1 MPVVDA
7 SVYVSIAHGADRHH
21 ARCLRWLE
29 AGLKRQESL
38 VAPNLLLVEVA
49 AAVRRLTGSRQLAEA
64 AVADLL
70 ETGLIELVPL
80 SAERAARAAGIAAA
94 AGVRGADAVYL
105 ALAEEL
111 DATLVS
117 LDRRQLERGA
127 GIARVERP

>member
-21 ARCLRWLE
+21 ERCLRWLE
-29 AGLKRQESL
+29 AGLERQEPL

-49 AAVRRLTGSRQLAEA
+49 AAVRRLTGRRQLAEA